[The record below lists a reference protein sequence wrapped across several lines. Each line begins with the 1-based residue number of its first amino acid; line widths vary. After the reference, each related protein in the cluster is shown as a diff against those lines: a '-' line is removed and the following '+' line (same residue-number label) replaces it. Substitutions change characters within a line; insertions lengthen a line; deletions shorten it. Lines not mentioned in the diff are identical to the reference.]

1 MCTKGEMR
9 KKFKH
14 FIAKKKKIQLN
25 INKTVMQEKDKN
37 AMRQMGNKYK
47 TYGKY

>member
-14 FIAKKKKIQLN
+14 FIAKKKIQLN
-25 INKTVMQEKDKN
+25 INKTVMQEKDKK
-37 AMRQMGNKYK
+37 AMR
-47 TYGKY
+47 